1 MFGVPITRVVNI
13 ENITIDEIFK
23 ATKEKMDGHVK
34 KLINRSSSLSILFSI
49 EEYQQK
55 WTLCFVIRYLADS

>member
-1 MFGVPITRVVNI
+1 MLGVPIIRVVNI

-34 KLINRSSSLSILFSI
+34 KLINCSFLLSILFFV